1 MKHKALRGLLV
12 VLSIIGFA
20 AGGGQHDGFN
30 LLVQQIRTIGA
41 RQWLGLMAG
50 SIVAGAPVIAPLTE
64 RIARSLPGR
73 TVPAAERSTGTG
85 NTA

>member
-1 MKHKALRGLLV
+1 MKHTALRGLLV
-12 VLSIIGFA
+12 ALSLIVFA
-20 AGGGQHDGFN
+20 AGGGQNDGLN

-50 SIVAGAPVIAPLTE
+50 SIVAGAPVIAPLTQ
-64 RIARSLPGR
+64 RIARSLPR
-73 TVPAAERSTGTG
+73 RAVPAAESRTG